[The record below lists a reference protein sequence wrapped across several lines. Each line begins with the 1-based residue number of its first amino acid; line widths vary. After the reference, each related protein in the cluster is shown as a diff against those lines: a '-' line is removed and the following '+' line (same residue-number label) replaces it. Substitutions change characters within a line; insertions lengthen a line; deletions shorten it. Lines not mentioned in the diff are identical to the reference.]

1 MREIVLAFEEIVLCS
16 ECASR
21 VKERRKRKERT
32 NIHVEHLRFNIVFY
46 HDIDDLLNETK
57 ARIIDKDA
65 DSTSEILLIIDTSLI
80 IDDSRYEFK
89 NKLIPAIRRN
99 DEKMIYVN
107 NNSFSKAFF
116 KLVIDYIFE
125 INCDY

>member
-1 MREIVLAFEEIVLCS
+1 MRETVFAFEKIVLCF

-21 VKERRKRKERT
+21 IEERRRKRRRT
-32 NIHVEHLRFNIVFY
+32 NIHIEHLRFNIVFY
-46 HDIDDLLNETK
+46 HDIDDSLSETK

-65 DSTSEILLIIDTSLI
+65 DSTLDVLLIIDTLLI
-80 IDDSRYEFK
+80 IDCSRYEFK
-89 NKLIPAIRRN
+89 NKLILAVRWN

-125 INCDY
+125 MNCDY